1 MLDINFKEL
10 IMIGEILYM
19 GFRNNWW
26 VNFRGYIGINLVNI
40 MAIII
45 IIIIGN
51 NNNIDWIMV

>member
-1 MLDINFKEL
+1 
-10 IMIGEILYM
+10 MIGEILYM